1 MISGNINGSYFPVY
15 NYGELVI
22 GSNPGAYYVSW
33 TPGYVS
39 TSFKFRAAMVG
50 STGSHYSSSFMMS
63 SFSSGYFSGYSYVYA
78 WNSMD
83 SYIVNTAFYNNSSIK
98 TIKTNVTRIED
109 TAFGYCSSLW
119 RVRADMCSY
128 IGTGVFNGCYSLY
141 DVTLPNVEYIGDYA
155 FYNCR
160 QLSRISLPVCTYVS
174 STAFANCSSLYSID
188 IPYCSVVGNY
198 CFSGCST
205 LRSVSLPVCTD
216 FGTMVFNGCRYL
228 SNVYIPL
235 CGSVNSL
242 AFYGCSSLRTIE
254 LPACSYIED
263 NAFDYCISLSSLYL
277 RSGGM
282 CRLSGSNISSAFR
295 NTPIA
300 SGSGKIYVPS
310 SLVSF
315 YKADSNWSYFS
326 SKIYPIQ

>member
-39 TSFKFRAAMVG
+39 TSFQFRAAMVG

-63 SFSSGYFSGYSYVYA
+63 SFPSGYFSGYSYVYA

-83 SYIVNTAFYNNSSIK
+83 SYIVNHAFYDNSSIT
-98 TIKTNVTRIED
+98 TIKTNATRIED
-109 TAFGYCSSLW
+109 AAFKECHSLW

-128 IGTGVFNGCYSLY
+128 IGTAVFRECYSLY
-141 DVTLPNVEYIGDYA
+141 DVTLPNVEFIGDFA
-155 FYNCR
+155 FYHCD
-160 QLSRISLPVCTYVS
+160 QLSKISLPVCTYVS
-174 STAFANCSSLYSID
+174 YNAFTYCSGLYSID
-188 IPYCSVVGNY
+188 IPYCSFVGNY
-198 CFSGCST
+198 CFSGCSM
-205 LRSVSLPVCTD
+205 LISVSLPVCTD
-216 FGTMVFNGCRYL
+216 LGGGVFDGCRYL

-235 CGSVNSL
+235 CGSVTAM

-254 LPACSYIED
+254 LPACSYIEAT
-263 NAFDYCISLSSLYL
+263 AFYNCISLSSLYL